1 MHLPA
6 TYRSLGLALDARHN
20 GSPRLLLHRPLT
32 RSEALHMPAQA
43 VADAL
48 HEGRFSLWKRFIL
61 YLRLRGAHGV
71 FPYAEEAL
79 FAVSGRGSSV
89 SASMGTKFSYHEAL
103 HRAPQAATRFLVHR
117 DTPMPQS
124 PTGRPTLEDVARLAD
139 VSLGSA
145 SRALSNPGLVK
156 PKTLKRVMQAVAQLG
171 YVRNGAARA
180 LASRRT
186 FSVGAVYP
194 TLHNPAFADSIHSL
208 QQTLW
213 SFGYQL
219 VVASHEYVE
228 ERECEVVRSIVE
240 RGVDGLILVGVEH
253 DQELFDLMRHRKLPL
268 VLIWSL
274 DRPPYGQ
281 TVGFS
286 NRQAAYDLTRAVL
299 AKGHKDIAVVCGS
312 REHNERARQRVG
324 GTMDA
329 MAEQGLRLR
338 EDWIIEQP
346 LSVEGGKLAMRR
358 ILEMGQRPTAL
369 MCNTDTLAIG
379 ALHECRVHGI
389 AVPDELSIT
398 GYDDIALASLT
409 VPPLTTVHIPAVQMG
424 TLAARRLVGLI
435 ENRDLGEVPALSHEV
450 VIRESLSQVPSLH
463 RSRIAVKNN

>member
-1 MHLPA
+1 M
-6 TYRSLGLALDARHN
+6 
-20 GSPRLLLHRPLT
+20 
-32 RSEALHMPAQA
+32 
-43 VADAL
+43 
-48 HEGRFSLWKRFIL
+48 
-61 YLRLRGAHGV
+61 
-71 FPYAEEAL
+71 
-79 FAVSGRGSSV
+79 
-89 SASMGTKFSYHEAL
+89 
-103 HRAPQAATRFLVHR
+103 PQA
-117 DTPMPQS
+117 

-145 SRALSNPGLVK
+145 SRALSDPGIVK
-156 PKTLKRVMQAVAQLG
+156 PKTLKRVMQAVEQLG

-213 SFGYQL
+213 GFGYQL

-228 ERECEVVRSIVE
+228 EREYEVVRSIVE

-253 DQELFDLMRHRKLPL
+253 DHEVFDLMRHRKLPL
-268 VLIWSL
+268 VLTWSL
-274 DRPPYGQ
+274 DPPPYGH

-299 AKGHKDIAVVCGS
+299 AKGHKDIAVLCGS

-324 GTMDA
+324 GTSDA
-329 MAEQGLRLR
+329 MAEQGLKLR

-346 LSVEGGKLAMRR
+346 LSVEGGQLGMRR
-358 ILEMGQRPTAL
+358 ILEMTQRPTAV

-379 ALHECRVHGI
+379 ALHECRVHGVV
-389 AVPDELSIT
+389 VPDEMSIT

-409 VPPLTTVHIPAVQMG
+409 VPPLTTVHIPTAQMG
-424 TLAARRLVGLI
+424 VLAARRLVGLI
-435 ENRDLGEVPALSHEV
+435 EERDLGEAPALGHEV
-450 VIRESLSQVPSLH
+450 VIRASLAKAPARRRVQKELT
-463 RSRIAVKNN
+463 R